1 MTLEKLS
8 DIEPRELEWKT
19 KQTVVYHKL
28 KIFFFVYEA
37 INNVKFILLFL
48 IGLLLQQPVIADW
61 SGKILWKIQFLS
73 QNILMWVI
81 P

>member
-1 MTLEKLS
+1 MTLERLS
-8 DIEPRELEWKT
+8 NIEPQDIEWKT
-19 KQTVVYHKL
+19 KQTVVYQKL

-37 INNVKFILLFL
+37 VKNIKFILLFI
-48 IGLLLQQPVIADW
+48 IGLLLQQPVITDL

-73 QNILMWVI
+73 QNILAWVI